1 MPYYVARVSRILN
14 NLVNNKSELP
24 KLKQLEHNP
33 RADQSLSG
41 LWSIGGASMA
51 FCLRSVKESGYHFS
65 LLKNGGIKG

>member
-33 RADQSLSG
+33 RADQSRG
-41 LWSIGGASMA
+41 
-51 FCLRSVKESGYHFS
+51 
-65 LLKNGGIKG
+65 GGISVSEP